1 LIITFALKYQVM
13 KRIFFTLMLFTASC
27 TVAPRINVSS
37 TNASSGNLVTDGKI
51 YTTAYQQ
58 RAAEY
63 RALCYQAFNI
73 AHQRVDEIMLSK
85 TEKPKVIITDIDETV
100 LDNSAYE
107 AHQTLQGKGYEPDT
121 WYEWSGMIKA
131 DTVPGSL
138 SFLKYA
144 SSKGIEI
151 FYITNRGERER
162 DFTLKNLQKFNFPNA
177 DSAHLFPL
185 HNTSSKEQRRQNIA
199 ANRSIVMLMGDN
211 LGDFSSLFD
220 KKNSDERN
228 RNVNVLAAEFGSR
241 FIILPNPVYGD
252 WENSL
257 YNYNYSL
264 TDAQRDSV
272 IKASLHSY

>member
-1 LIITFALKYQVM
+1 MKQPLAILLLI
-13 KRIFFTLMLFTASC
+13 TASC
-27 TVAPRINVSS
+27 TAPQRISISNV
-37 TNASSGNLVTDGKI
+37 TNNSNLVTDGKI

-73 AHQRVDEIMLSK
+73 AHQRIDEIVL
-85 TEKPKVIITDIDETV
+85 TQIEKPKVIITDIDETI
-100 LDNSAYE
+100 LDNSPYE
-107 AHQTLQGKGYEPDT
+107 AHQTLQGKGYESDS

-151 FYITNRGERER
+151 FYVTNRGERER
-162 DFTLKNLQKFNFPNA
+162 NFTLKNLQKFNFPNA

-185 HNTSSKEQRRQNIA
+185 QNTSSKEGRRQNIA
-199 ANRSIVMLMGDN
+199 ANHTIIMLMGDN

-220 KKNSDERN
+220 KKSSEERN
-228 RNVNVLAAEFGSR
+228 QNVNTVAEEFGSR

-264 TDAQRDSV
+264 TEAQRDSV

>member
-1 LIITFALKYQVM
+1 MIITFALKYQEM
-13 KRIFFTLMLFTASC
+13 KRIFFVLMLFAASC
-27 TVAPRINVSS
+27 TVAPRINVSN
-37 TNASSGNLVTDGKI
+37 TNAGSNNLVTDGKI

-63 RALCYQAFNI
+63 RALFYQAFNI
-73 AHQRVDEIMLSK
+73 AHQRIDEVVHTQ

-107 AHQTLQGKGYEPDT
+107 AHQTLRGKGYESDS
-121 WYEWSGMIKA
+121 WLEWSAMIKA
-131 DTVPGSL
+131 DTVPGAL
-138 SFLKYA
+138 IFLKYA

-151 FYITNRGERER
+151 FYVTNRGERER
-162 DFTLKNLQKFNFPNA
+162 NFTLKNLQKFDFPNA

-185 HNTSSKEQRRQNIA
+185 QNTSSKEQRRQNIA
-199 ANRSIVMLMGDN
+199 ANHTIVMLMGDN

-228 RNVNVLAAEFGSR
+228 QNVNIVATEFGSR

-257 YNYNYSL
+257 YNYDYSL

-272 IKASLHSY
+272 IRASLHSY

>member
-1 LIITFALKYQVM
+1 MKKLLIIL
-13 KRIFFTLMLFTASC
+13 LLFTGSC
-27 TVAPRINVSS
+27 TVAPRINVSN
-37 TNASSGNLVTDGKI
+37 TNSGSGNLVTDGKI

-63 RALCYQAFNI
+63 RALCYQAYNI
-73 AHQRVDEIMLSK
+73 AHKKIDEIALTQ

-107 AHQTLQGKGYEPDT
+107 AHQILQGKDYDSDS
-121 WYEWSGMIKA
+121 WLEWSGMVKA

-151 FYITNRGERER
+151 FYVTNRGEREL
-162 DFTLKNLQKFNFPNA
+162 DFTVKNLQKFNFPNA
-177 DSAHLFPL
+177 DNAHLFL
-185 HNTSSKEQRRQNIA
+185 LKNTSSKEDRRQSIA
-199 ANRSIVMLMGDN
+199 ANHTIVMLIGDN

-220 KKNSDERN
+220 KKSSDERN
-228 RNVNVLAAEFGSR
+228 ENVNNVAAEFGSR

-264 TDAQRDSV
+264 TMPQRDSV

>member
-1 LIITFALKYQVM
+1 MLVLIA
-13 KRIFFTLMLFTASC
+13 ASC
-27 TVAPRINVSS
+27 TVAPRINVSN
-37 TNASSGNLVTDGKI
+37 TNAGGSNLVADGKI

-73 AHQRVDEIMLSK
+73 AHQRIDEIVLTQ
-85 TEKPKVIITDIDETV
+85 TEKPKVIITDVDETV

-107 AHQTLQGKGYEPDT
+107 AHQTLQGKGYESDS

-151 FYITNRGERER
+151 FYVTNRAERER
-162 DFTLKNLQKFNFPNA
+162 GFTLKNLQKFNFPNG

-185 HNTSSKEQRRQNIA
+185 QNIASKEIRRQNIGA
-199 ANRSIVMLMGDN
+199 THTIVMLMGDN
-211 LGDFSSLFD
+211 LADFSSLFD
-220 KKNSDERN
+220 KKSSEERN
-228 RNVNVLAAEFGSR
+228 QNVNTAAEEFGNR

>member
-1 LIITFALKYQVM
+1 M
-13 KRIFFTLMLFTASC
+13 KRIFFILMLFAASC
-27 TVAPRINVSS
+27 TVAPRINVSN
-37 TNASSGNLVTDGKI
+37 TNASSSKLVTDGKI

-73 AHQRVDEIMLSK
+73 AHQRIDEIVSVR
-85 TEKPKVIITDIDETV
+85 TDKPKVIVTDIDETI

-107 AHQTLQGKGYEPDT
+107 VHQTLQGKGYESDA
-121 WYEWSGMIKA
+121 WYEWSAMIKA
-131 DTVPGSL
+131 DTVPSSL

-151 FYITNRGERER
+151 FYVTNRGERER
-162 DFTLKNLQKFNFPNA
+162 NFTLKNLQKFNFPNA
-177 DSAHLFPL
+177 DGVHLFPL
-185 HNTSSKEQRRQNIA
+185 QNTSSKEQRRQNIA
-199 ANRSIVMLMGDN
+199 ANHTIVMLMGDN

-220 KKNSDERN
+220 KKSSDERN
-228 RNVNVLAAEFGSR
+228 QNVKNAAAEFGSR

-272 IKASLHSY
+272 IRASLHSY

>member
-1 LIITFALKYQVM
+1 
-13 KRIFFTLMLFTASC
+13 MLFAASC
-27 TVAPRINVSS
+27 TVAPRINVSN
-37 TNASSGNLVTDGKI
+37 TNTSGSKLVTDGKI

-73 AHQRVDEIMLSK
+73 AHQRIDEIVPAK
-85 TEKPKVIITDIDETV
+85 TEKPKVIVTDIDETI
-100 LDNSAYE
+100 LNNSAYE
-107 AHQTLQGKGYEPDT
+107 AHQRLQGKDYESDA
-121 WYEWSGMIKA
+121 WYEWSAMIKA

-151 FYITNRGERER
+151 FYVTNRGERER
-162 DFTLKNLQKFNFPNA
+162 DFTVENLQKFNFPNA
-177 DSAHLFPL
+177 DNAHLFL
-185 HNTSSKEQRRQNIA
+185 LKNTSSKEERRQNIA
-199 ANRSIVMLMGDN
+199 ANHTIVMLMGDN

-220 KKNSDERN
+220 KKSSDERN
-228 RNVNVLAAEFGSR
+228 EKVNAVAEEFGSR

-264 TDAQRDSV
+264 TGSQQDSV
-272 IKASLHSY
+272 IKTSLHSY

>member
-1 LIITFALKYQVM
+1 MKKIFFALV
-13 KRIFFTLMLFTASC
+13 LFTASC
-27 TVAPRINVSS
+27 TVAPRINVSN
-37 TNASSGNLVTDGKI
+37 TNAGTGNLVIDGKI

-63 RALCYQAFNI
+63 RALCYQAYNI
-73 AHQRVDEIMLSK
+73 AHRRIDEIAL
-85 TEKPKVIITDIDETV
+85 TQTAKPKVIITDIDETV
-100 LDNSAYE
+100 LDNSDYE
-107 AHQTLQGKGYEPDT
+107 AHQNLQGKGYESDS

-151 FYITNRGERER
+151 FYVTNRAERER

-177 DSAHLFPL
+177 DNAHLFL
-185 HNTSSKEQRRQNIA
+185 LQNTSSKELRRQNIA
-199 ANRSIVMLMGDN
+199 VNYTIVMLMGDN

-220 KKNSDERN
+220 KKSSEERN
-228 RNVNVLAAEFGSR
+228 QNVNTVAEEFGSR
-241 FIILPNPVYGD
+241 FIIIPNPVYGD

-264 TDAQRDSV
+264 TAAQQDSV
-272 IKASLHSY
+272 MKASLRSY